1 MPDTSYPRLLGD
13 VGGTNARFAVQEM
26 AGGPPQRV
34 RTYRCAE
41 HASFADA
48 IRRYLAD
55 ESLQGVKLAAV
66 GIANPV
72 TGDRIK
78 MTNHHWSFS
87 IEETRALLGFERL
100 LVINDFQA
108 LALSLPALAAADREQ
123 VGGGAPE
130 DGEPLALLGPGTG
143 LGVSGLLWSADRRS
157 QIALDGEGGH
167 VSLPAATDEEERV
180 IEILRARFGHVS
192 AERALSG
199 QGIENLHHALG
210 QLQGGAPALS
220 AADITTRALDGSDPL
235 CGKVVA
241 MFCALLG
248 GVAGNLALT
257 LGARG
262 GVYIGG
268 GIVPR
273 LEGLFA
279 ASAFRERFES
289 KGRMSTYLRPLPT
302 YVIKAGVS
310 PALIGAARALD
321 QAA

>member
-1 MPDTSYPRLLGD
+1 MPDASYPRLLGD
-13 VGGTNARFAVQEM
+13 VGGTNARFAVQETP
-26 AGGPPQRV
+26 GGEPQRV
-34 RTYRCAE
+34 RRYATDGYPTLR
-41 HASFADA
+41 DA
-48 IRRYLAD
+48 IVRYLDD
-55 ESLQGVKLAAV
+55 EKLQGVRCAAI

-72 TGDRIK
+72 TGDQVR

-87 IEETRALLGFERL
+87 IEQTRVALGLERL

-108 LALSLPALAAADREQ
+108 LALSLPALAEAELEQ

-130 DGEPLALLGPGTG
+130 EGEPLALIGPGTG
-143 LGVSGLLWSADRRS
+143 LGVSGLLWSGDRKA

-199 QGIENLHHALG
+199 QGLENLHDALG
-210 QLQGGAPALS
+210 KLQGGASAVS
-220 AADITTRALDGSDPL
+220 AADITARALDGSDAL
-235 CGKVVA
+235 CAKTVA

-262 GVYIGG
+262 GLYVGG

-273 LEGLFA
+273 LGALFA
-279 ASAFRERFES
+279 GSAFRERFES
-289 KGRMSTYLRPLPT
+289 KGRMGAYLRPIPT
-302 YVIKAGVS
+302 YVIKASVS

-321 QAA
+321 QA

>member
-1 MPDTSYPRLLGD
+1 MSYPRLLGD
-13 VGGTNARFAVQEM
+13 VGGTNARFAVQET
-26 AGGPPQRV
+26 AGGEPRRV
-34 RTYRCAE
+34 RHYATGDYPTLR
-41 HASFADA
+41 DA
-48 IRRYLAD
+48 VVQYLQD
-55 ESLQGVKLAAV
+55 EKLENVRSGAI

-72 TGDRIK
+72 TGDQVR
-78 MTNHHWSFS
+78 MTNHNWSFS
-87 IEETRALLGFERL
+87 IEETRVALGLDRL

-108 LALSLPALAAADREQ
+108 LALSLPALSATERQQ

-130 DGEPLALLGPGTG
+130 DGEPLALIGPGTG
-143 LGVSGLLWSADRRS
+143 LGVSGLLWTPDRRH
-157 QIALDGEGGH
+157 QVALDGEGGH
-167 VSLPAATDEEERV
+167 VTLPAATDEEERV

-199 QGIENLHHALG
+199 MGLENLHDALG

-220 AADITTRALDGSDPL
+220 AADITARAVDGSDPL
-235 CGKVVA
+235 CAKTVA

-273 LEGLFA
+273 LGGLFA

-289 KGRMSTYLRPLPT
+289 KGRMSVYLQPIPT
-302 YVIKAGVS
+302 YVINASVS

-321 QAA
+321 QT

>member
-1 MPDTSYPRLLGD
+1 MPETYPRLLGD
-13 VGGTNARFAVQEM
+13 VGGTNARFAVQET
-26 AGGPPQRV
+26 AGGRPQRV

-41 HASFADA
+41 HATFADA

-55 ESLQGVKLAAV
+55 EGLQGVRLAAV

-72 TGDRIK
+72 TGDQIK
-78 MTNHHWSFS
+78 MTNHHWAFS
-87 IEETRALLGFERL
+87 IEQTRAALGFERL

-108 LALSLPALAAADREQ
+108 LALSLPALAPEERLQ
-123 VGGGAPE
+123 VGPGTPE
-130 DGEPLALLGPGTG
+130 EGEPLALLGPGTG
-143 LGVSGLLWSADRRS
+143 LGVSGLLWAPDRRA
-157 QIALDGEGGH
+157 QVAIDGEGGH

-180 IEILRARFGHVS
+180 IELLRTRFGHVS

-199 QGIENLHHALG
+199 QGLENLYEALG
-210 QLQGGAPALS
+210 QLAGAAPQHLS
-220 AADITTRALDGSDPL
+220 AADITDRALANADPL
-235 CGKVVA
+235 CSKVVA

-273 LEGLFA
+273 LEGLFT

-289 KGRMSTYLRPLPT
+289 KGRMSTYLRPIPT
-302 YVIKAGVS
+302 YVIKASVS

-321 QAA
+321 QA